1 MGKHQEQ
8 FPWGING
15 RIFVQLVPTCNVI
28 WCNIPL
34 WSVFIF
40 LQISHKTKSMVFSP
54 GFHVLSYYALHSPAF
69 TTGLLL
75 HSLLINCSL
84 WSADVFPVVA
94 SLPRK
99 INWIKLATFGGR
111 EATTRNTS
119 ALCRLHQLLT
129 SQENLSPFGS
139 PFKLLVVKLG
149 MIAEVVESKN

>member
-1 MGKHQEQ
+1 
-8 FPWGING
+8 
-15 RIFVQLVPTCNVI
+15 
-28 WCNIPL
+28 
-34 WSVFIF
+34 
-40 LQISHKTKSMVFSP
+40 MVFSP

-84 WSADVFPVVA
+84 RRTDVFPVVA
-94 SLPRK
+94 SLPPK
-99 INWIKLATFGGR
+99 INLINLIKLAIFGGR
-111 EATTRNTS
+111 EATTRNMS

>member
-1 MGKHQEQ
+1 MGIRQEQ
-8 FPWGING
+8 FPWGIYR
-15 RIFVQLVPTCNVI
+15 RIYFVQFVPTCNVI

-34 WSVFIF
+34 WSVYIF
-40 LQISHKTKSMVFSP
+40 LQISHKTKSMVFTL

-94 SLPRK
+94 SLSWK
-99 INWIKLATFGGR
+99 INLINWIKLATFGRR
-111 EATTRNTS
+111 EVTTRNTS
-119 ALCRLHQLLT
+119 VLCRLHQLLT

-139 PFKLLVVKLG
+139 PFKL
-149 MIAEVVESKN
+149 